1 MSKREVI
8 RFTGEDISNK
18 VKELGYKISQDYLD
32 SDFIMIGL
40 LRGSFIFLADIV
52 REIGKPIVVDFI
64 TTSSYENSEVSNG
77 TVKILSDIRENI
89 ENKDVLLIDDI
100 MDSGNTLKYVKEYI
114 MSKKPKSVKTCV
126 LLDKPSRREVE
137 ITPDYVGFTID
148 DWFIVGYG
156 LNYGDKYRNLPYMH
170 RHWRGRRD

>member
-156 LNYGDKYRNLPYMH
+156 LNYGDKYRNLPYIFSYEE
-170 RHWRGRRD
+170 

>member
-8 RFTGEDISNK
+8 RFTEEDISNK

-156 LNYGDKYRNLPYMH
+156 LNYGDKYRNLPYIFSYEE
-170 RHWRGRRD
+170 

>member
-8 RFTGEDISNK
+8 RFTEEDISNK

-156 LNYGDKYRNLPYMH
+156 LNYGDKYGNLPYIFSYEE
-170 RHWRGRRD
+170 